1 MSHPPAPPSIP
12 DEHRRTLLR
21 VAAWLGASLA
31 VSDWEVFAAAL
42 QHAPTQSAGKATA
55 PILDSGELADLDA
68 LTAQIIPTDS
78 TPGAHEAGV
87 AQFIERAL
95 GSYLAPLAAGFVGGL
110 RGLNQDVRGRYPEA
124 ASFAALSRPQQVEY
138 LSSIESSPFF
148 ASLRYLTVL
157 GMFSDPSY
165 GGNRDGIGWRL
176 LGFKN
181 DHAYAPPFGY
191 YDRDYPGFQAGS
203 GDTP

>member
-1 MSHPPAPPSIP
+1 MSTPPAPGT
-12 DEHRRTLLR
+12 DETRRALLR
-21 VAAWLGASLA
+21 VAAWLGTSLA

-42 QHAPTQSAGKATA
+42 QHAPTDSRENAASASV
-55 PILDSGELADLDA
+55 LDSGELADLDA

-87 AQFIERAL
+87 APFIERAL
-95 GSYLAPLAAGFVGGL
+95 GSYLAPLATGFVAGL
-110 RGLNQDVRGRYPEA
+110 KGLNRDVHARYPQA
-124 ASFAALSRPQQVEY
+124 GSFAALSAAQQLEY
-138 LSSIESSPFF
+138 LASVESSPFF

-165 GGNRDGIGWRL
+165 GGNRDGIGWQI

-181 DHAYAPPFGY
+181 DHAYSPPFGH

-203 GDTP
+203 GDPS